1 MNELDKKI
9 QELED
14 RVDALVRTQID
25 FQKEISLIRG
35 EIVRLRAQ
43 KTSLEPERKSP
54 TAYTPPEPRTQ
65 PPPIRSAAT
74 PRTAPD
80 ASTPSVTPSPSQ
92 AYQRPPIRP
101 QSAEASSYE
110 LPRRTE
116 YRSDPVL
123 SPKTASS
130 DAFSR
135 FVSQYTENARSNLEE
150 FVGKNLISLIG
161 IVVLILGV
169 GIGAKY
175 AIDNNWISPLTRI
188 IIGYIFGFGLVGLAI
203 KFRRDYL
210 NFSAVLISGGM
221 TIMYFVTFFAYS
233 SYHLLSQLPAFGLMV
248 MFTAVTVAAA
258 LIYNRQVIAHIGLV
272 GAYAVPFL
280 LSDDS
285 GNYLALFIYMAV
297 VNTGILAISL
307 TKNWKP
313 IFYTSSLF
321 TWAIFCGWFFT
332 EYTQE
337 SHFHLALTFLG
348 VFFTILYGSK
358 VVQTKLL
365 KDDEDRTENT
375 VASIAT
381 SAIFYLMCLAIV
393 LGGSLDVGLSLQ
405 FLVYLAVATIGIT
418 AASLL
423 ISRQVLGF
431 YAAALGGWIVF
442 GIWYAIVYT
451 QQAYADLALIFLSVF
466 FLVSYVTSLVQ
477 ARRLEPDADRT
488 TVLAFSVLRSIVFY
502 GIGAALILDPLVE
515 GPRYWTLFTYLAVSS
530 IFILATSF
538 KFFERVF
545 IYVTVPLTWAIYAG
559 WFLTRYDAA
568 RDFNLA
574 VIFASLYFAA
584 FYFSI
589 LYHRL
594 VEDNF
599 SIVEHASL
607 VLSNA
612 FVFYGFGYA
621 LLDQKEILR
630 DYLGLFT
637 AAHALLHLIVTL
649 SIRALKAS
657 AVDVVQVLTVL
668 VLTFASLAV
677 PVQFDG
683 NVVTM
688 TWAIESAVL
697 FWIGRTHGVKLFE
710 KFSYPV
716 MILAAVSLGLEW
728 TIAAQ
733 DRIDGTANAVTPFIN
748 SDFVTAVVF
757 VATFGF
763 IYFTNRTSD
772 REPAISKEM
781 VRPFG
786 IAVAAAASIVLY
798 NMFRMEIGNYFYT
811 ASVLTGTPRTLSL
824 SGRSADL
831 HRFDIAWQ
839 INYTLFFFAAMAAVN
854 LKKLRSSTLT
864 AVNVVLGL
872 LAIGVFATVSMVIF
886 HELRTIFMAGT
897 FGPDFVAHWLYI
909 GIRPIS
915 YVLAASLLYLLY
927 RYSQDPLLEER
938 VETSVLRY
946 GFDAIAYGFVLVVAS
961 CELVNLMAQV
971 GIPDAAKLGLSILWG
986 IYALILIGIGIAK
999 KHKKH
1004 LRIAAIVL
1012 LAITL
1017 VKLFFYDI
1025 ADLGTIPKTILFV
1038 TLGITLLLIS
1048 FLYNKY
1054 KGLIFERDATQE
1066 D

>member
-1 MNELDKKI
+1 MIELDKKI

-43 KTSLEPERKSP
+43 KASAEPERKAPS
-54 TAYTPPEPRTQ
+54 AYTPTEPRT
-65 PPPIRSAAT
+65 PPPPVRPAVT
-74 PRTAPD
+74 PPPTTDTAKP
-80 ASTPSVTPSPSQ
+80 PVTPSPAQ
-92 AYQRPPIRP
+92 PYQRPPVRP
-101 QSAEASSYE
+101 QSADAPSYE
-110 LPRRTE
+110 LPRRTA

-123 SPKTASS
+123 LSKTTSS

-135 FVSQYTENARSNLEE
+135 FVSQYTENARANLEE

-203 KFRRDYL
+203 KFKRNYL

-221 TIMYFVTFFAYS
+221 AIMYFVTFFAYS

-248 MFTAVTVAAA
+248 MFTGITVAAA

-285 GNYLALFIYMAV
+285 GNYLALFVYMAV
-297 VNTGILAISL
+297 VNTGVLAISL

-313 IFYTSSLF
+313 IFYNASLF
-321 TWAIFCGWFFT
+321 TWVIFCGWFFT
-332 EYTQE
+332 KYTQE
-337 SHFHLALTFLG
+337 VHFYLALTFLG

-365 KDDEDRTENT
+365 KDEEDGTENT

-381 SAIFYLMCLAIV
+381 SAIFYGMCLAIV

-405 FLVYLAVATIGIT
+405 FLVYVAVATIGIT
-418 AASLL
+418 LASLL
-423 ISRQVLGF
+423 ISRQILGF
-431 YAAALGGWIVF
+431 YAAALGGWVVF

-466 FLVSYVTSLVQ
+466 FLVSYGTSLIQ
-477 ARRLEPDADRT
+477 AHLLEPESDT
-488 TVLAFSVLRSIVFY
+488 PVLAFSVLTSIVFY
-502 GIGAALILDPLVE
+502 GICAALILDPLVE
-515 GPRYWTLFTYLAVSS
+515 DLRYWTLFTYLAIAS
-530 IFILATSF
+530 ILILATSF
-538 KFFERVF
+538 KFFGRVF
-545 IYVTVPLTWAIYAG
+545 VYVTVPLTWAIYAG
-559 WFLTRYDAA
+559 WFLTRYDSS

-574 VIFASLYFAA
+574 VIFASVFFAA

-594 VEDNF
+594 IEDNF

-612 FVFYGFGYA
+612 FVFYGFGYV
-621 LLDQKEILR
+621 LLDQKESLR

-637 AAHALLHLIVTL
+637 AAHALLHLVVTL
-649 SIRALKAS
+649 SVRALKAS

-697 FWIGRTHGVKLFE
+697 FWIGRTRGVRLFE
-710 KFSYPV
+710 QYSYPV

-757 VATFGF
+757 VAAFGF

-772 REPAISKEM
+772 REPAIGKEM
-781 VRPFG
+781 LRPFG

-811 ASVLTGTPRTLSL
+811 ASVLTGAPRKISL
-824 SGRSADL
+824 SGLSADL

-839 INYTLFFFAAMAAVN
+839 INYTLLFLAAMAAVN
-854 LKKLRSSTLT
+854 LKKLRSVTL
-864 AVNVVLGL
+864 ASVNVVLGVL
-872 LAIGVFATVSMVIF
+872 TIGVFATVSMIVF

-897 FGPDFVAHWLYI
+897 FDPDYIAHWLYV

-915 YVLAASLLYLLY
+915 YILAAALLYLLY
-927 RYSQDPLLEER
+927 AYSCDPLLEDR
-938 VETSVLRY
+938 VETSALRY

-961 CELVNLMAQV
+961 CELVNLMAQI
-971 GIPDAAKLGLSILWG
+971 GIPDATKLGLSILWG
-986 IYALILIGIGIAK
+986 IYALMLIGIGIAK
-999 KHKKH
+999 KDKKH

-1012 LAITL
+1012 LAVTL

-1054 KGLIFERDATQE
+1054 KGIIFDTDATQE